1 MEPRDTKKTI
11 AIKEQLLDRKSTAKK
26 LAWVPKKKK
35 QMKGQGQVS
44 QLSLQNNEND
54 NEFLLYE
61 AEIRQK
67 ENLRD
72 KIKQHI
78 VKMREGLNLDSDVAL
93 EEYDRMYKEIDEKGW
108 LVGKEGKTQTT
119 EGLLDSNLMD
129 VNQSR
134 RSVTPDGLGFS
145 QKNGANNWKSE
156 DIVESGQ
163 LVSTFRTD
171 LSNMNTSKVP
181 DSYSARYHSHR
192 GMHTEDGLASNCDQH
207 PVMLLNSN
215 EKKWNYHK
223 NNLSI
228 TTDIA
233 NPNQTKGNMKYS
245 TSKSKGKTPQSHVT
259 PQSRNL
265 TQKPSSQNLNRSTK
279 VTPKTCTSNQ
289 NPNMNLSG
297 KGFFNDRHKAWVQA
311 EEEKKRN
318 FDENVKTRL
327 RDLQRTIRENLKT
340 DPSVGNVRFRSTSG
354 KKKFS
359 EKLLFTNV
367 ALKKRATS
375 LIKRDD
381 YGNQDFVK
389 QGPIVCTSVED
400 EPNFSGS
407 YGNFMDKKKAMHL
420 RNSQQKPG
428 FDTTTS
434 MNNNKFLRS
443 YNTPTRHEDE
453 TNRRNFKN
461 YNKYVNYN
469 KPGFK
474 KEELSGDKRYSSCQ
488 DGNYT
493 SCGVDSGG
501 TPDGMQ
507 ETFERVV
514 IDSIQPK
521 TTINAKVSKPS
532 PMVIP
537 KVARRGLTPKAPIAA
552 VSQQSLVAQKKS
564 KPQFELSFHKKS
576 SSIDETFRR
585 KNHIQK
591 VAPET
596 PSEQVSTHKTPT
608 AKGYNQKTSE
618 DRKKVFYKYAREH
631 EHSPKRTNDQDC
643 SGVDHPNSM
652 MMQAYN
658 VSTKTANRTEF
669 NPESDA
675 RGAYERYTTEKKIK
689 PQGTGAPKK
698 TSEFHQSGSLMFEG
712 NVRDSK
718 RVGYGILYHEN
729 GAVKYSGN
737 FKSNNIHGK
746 GIKVF
751 HDNAT
756 LGFEGDIIEGRKENF
771 GRLWHK

>member
-1 MEPRDTKKTI
+1 
-11 AIKEQLLDRKSTAKK
+11 
-26 LAWVPKKKK
+26 
-35 QMKGQGQVS
+35 
-44 QLSLQNNEND
+44 
-54 NEFLLYE
+54 
-61 AEIRQK
+61 
-67 ENLRD
+67 
-72 KIKQHI
+72 
-78 VKMREGLNLDSDVAL
+78 
-93 EEYDRMYKEIDEKGW
+93 
-108 LVGKEGKTQTT
+108 
-119 EGLLDSNLMD
+119 MD

-134 RSVTPDGLGFS
+134 RSVTPGNLDFT
-145 QKNGANNWKSE
+145 QKNGGNNWKSE

-171 LSNMNTSKVP
+171 LSNMKTSKVQG
-181 DSYSARYHSHR
+181 SYSARYHSHR
-192 GMHTEDGLASNCDQH
+192 RMHTEDGLASNCDQH
-207 PVMLLNSN
+207 PVMLPNSN
-215 EKKWNYHK
+215 EKKRNYHK

-233 NPNQTKGNMKYS
+233 NPNQTKSKMKYS
-245 TSKSKGKTPQSHVT
+245 TSKSKKTPQERVT

-265 TQKPSSQNLNRSTK
+265 TNKPSSQNLNRSTK
-279 VTPKTCTSNQ
+279 VTPKTCQSNQ

-297 KGFFNDRHKAWVQA
+297 KGFFNDRHKAWVEA

-340 DPSVGNVRFRSTSG
+340 DPALGNVRFRSTSG
-354 KKKFS
+354 KNKFS

-375 LIKRDD
+375 LIKRDN
-381 YGNQDFVK
+381 YGNQDFIK

-400 EPNFSGS
+400 DPNFSGS

-434 MNNNKFLRS
+434 MNTNKYLRS
-443 YNTPTRHEDE
+443 YNTPTRHDDD
-453 TNRRNFKN
+453 TNRRNSKN
-461 YNKYVNYN
+461 YNMYVNYN

-493 SCGVDSGG
+493 SCGVDSGRA
-501 TPDGMQ
+501 TDAMQ
-507 ETFERVV
+507 GTFERVV

-521 TTINAKVSKPS
+521 TTTNAKVSRPS
-532 PMVIP
+532 PMVTP
-537 KVARRGLTPKAPIAA
+537 KVAKRGLTPKAPTAA
-552 VSQQSLVAQKKS
+552 FSQQSLVAQKKS
-564 KPQFELSFHKKS
+564 KPQFELNFHKKS

-585 KNHIQK
+585 KNHIEK

-596 PSEQVSTHKTPT
+596 PSGPVSTHKTPT
-608 AKGYNQKTSE
+608 AKGYSQKTSE
-618 DRKKVFYKYAREH
+618 DRKKVFYKYVREH
-631 EHSPKRTNDQDC
+631 EHSPNLANEQDC
-643 SGVDHPNSM
+643 SGVDHPNLM
-652 MMQAYN
+652 MMQTYN
-658 VSTKTANRTEF
+658 GSTKTANRTEF
-669 NPESDA
+669 SPESDA

-689 PQGTGAPKK
+689 PQWTGAPKK
-698 TSEFHQSGSLMFEG
+698 TREFYESGSLMFEG

-718 RVGYGILYHEN
+718 RVGYGTLYHEN

-746 GIKVF
+746 GIKIS